1 MDDRTLKV
9 EIAKSGGAG
18 GKDGVPQQR
27 RAQRSLLHM
36 EKWSSLTTPSSPV
49 SGSPA
54 GGAQGRSAAGSACR
68 YEGDA
73 TFQISISRLGVLAG
87 MVGQEDGMFTMPFRK
102 LEREQGCFPER
113 CTRPGRDSRPRP
125 GGSAASRAGALS
137 WSD

>member
-1 MDDRTLKV
+1 MVRSSVRCEPPPSSDPVSGARFRCSRSSSSTARMDDRTLKV

-54 GGAQGRSAAGSACR
+54 GGAQGGSAAGSACR

-73 TFQISISRLGVLAG
+73 TFQISISRLGVLAR
-87 MVGQEDGMFTMPFRK
+87 MVGQEDGRF
-102 LEREQGCFPER
+102 
-113 CTRPGRDSRPRP
+113 
-125 GGSAASRAGALS
+125 
-137 WSD
+137 